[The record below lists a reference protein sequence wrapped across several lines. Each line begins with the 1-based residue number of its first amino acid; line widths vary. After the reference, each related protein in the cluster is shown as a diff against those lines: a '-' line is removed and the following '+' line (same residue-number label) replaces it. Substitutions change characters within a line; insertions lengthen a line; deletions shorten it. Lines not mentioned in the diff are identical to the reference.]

1 MSGLNYGIVLPNW
14 VVEGETERLVEYGV
28 AAEEAGWDGV
38 LLADHLVMGGEED
51 GYPGFPDPWIT
62 HSAIAARTDEI
73 QLVSWVT
80 PIPRRQPWQLARD
93 LASLDRLSDG
103 RVVLGTGLGRAFDY
117 TTFGTSWEPAVLG
130 ANYDEA
136 LTIIDGLWTGEP
148 FSFDGDHYTITDA
161 VVKPTPIQEPRIP
174 IVAGGVWPNRRPFHR
189 GAEWDGMIPHYRG
202 DGILQAEGRDR
213 EQTGDLDI
221 PAREHDPETE
231 VREMVTYYRDV
242 ADGSGELFLP
252 LDPPHASDEWIDFCD
267 GLGATWLYARP
278 QDPDGGWDLTMERV
292 RAGPPA

>member
-14 VVEGETERLVEYGV
+14 EVEGETERLVEYGV

-130 ANYDEA
+130 AKYDEA
-136 LTIIDGLWTGEP
+136 LTIIDRAL
-148 FSFDGDHYTITDA
+148 DGRA
-161 VVKPTPIQEPRIP
+161 IQLR
-174 IVAGGVWPNRRPFHR
+174 RRPLQHHR
-189 GAEWDGMIPHYRG
+189 RRREADAYPGAP
-202 DGILQAEGRDR
+202 
-213 EQTGDLDI
+213 
-221 PAREHDPETE
+221 
-231 VREMVTYYRDV
+231 
-242 ADGSGELFLP
+242 
-252 LDPPHASDEWIDFCD
+252 
-267 GLGATWLYARP
+267 
-278 QDPDGGWDLTMERV
+278 DPDRRRGRLAQQAAVPQGG
-292 RAGPPA
+292 